1 MDSGRARSG
10 DTPRASPSLVRRG
23 ILTDGSRSLS
33 TVVALVA
40 CLASGCT
47 IARYYNGTPLR
58 SDPAKL
64 VEGQSVRED
73 VLRLFGPP
81 TQIIHRTDGDA
92 FEYTYQQYNYSSLQ
106 LQDPITGINW
116 FTYTREFDNRDRLL
130 VLFDF
135 TGVVRSVAV
144 DHHVGEM
151 PVL

>member
-1 MDSGRARSG
+1 
-10 DTPRASPSLVRRG
+10 
-23 ILTDGSRSLS
+23 
-33 TVVALVA
+33 
-40 CLASGCT
+40 
-47 IARYYNGTPLR
+47 
-58 SDPAKL
+58 
-64 VEGQSVRED
+64 VRED